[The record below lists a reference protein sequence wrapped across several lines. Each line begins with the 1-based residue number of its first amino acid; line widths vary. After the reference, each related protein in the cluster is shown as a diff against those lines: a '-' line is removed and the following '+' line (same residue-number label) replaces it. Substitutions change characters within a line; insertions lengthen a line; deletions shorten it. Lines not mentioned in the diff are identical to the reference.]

1 MRPGGAEWPCI
12 ASGRVSNEGSKYSGA
27 IRLNNISGA
36 RMTPHGRS
44 EMAPC
49 YGTLYIWFAGFQT
62 ADSKRYSRNSKG
74 RSKDGG
80 ILLWGS
86 VDLARFCYGYF

>member
-1 MRPGGAEWPCI
+1 MAQSAKKLNIFMKMDEIIPAIFMRPGGAEWPCI
-12 ASGRVSNEGSKYSGA
+12 ASGRVNDEGSKYSGA

-49 YGTLYIWFAGFQT
+49 YGTLYIWFAGFYT
-62 ADSKRYSRNSKG
+62 ADLKRYSRN
-74 RSKDGG
+74 
-80 ILLWGS
+80 
-86 VDLARFCYGYF
+86 